1 MNQFILNAD
10 DFGMSE
16 TFNDAVLEGFKIGL
30 LKSTSLTANGIAFDD
45 AISRIIPQTQGLS
58 VGIHLNIIEGTAL
71 SNGLNLL
78 CDNHN
83 EFNNSYISLILKSY
97 GVKRKEFL
105 NQIEQEFRTQIEK
118 ILNVYPDISHIDSHV
133 HTHAIPKIFELVC
146 KLAKEYG
153 IPRIRTQFEY
163 PYSAKNHKD
172 WFNPQYYINLIKIC
186 ILNVFTVINRGT
198 LYKYGLKSNDRVI
211 GVGYT
216 GMMDKDTILSGIE
229 ASKDCDCVLEVICH
243 PDLNEERNSNRKEY
257 SAVTDKELQEKIKE
271 YNVITYREL

>member
-1 MNQFILNAD
+1 MKLIINAD
-10 DFGMSE
+10 DFGMSKTVNE
-16 TFNDAVLEGFKIGL
+16 AIIDGYKNGILSSTCIMANMPAFEHAVKSLERMPDIGL
-30 LKSTSLTANGIAFDD
+30 
-45 AISRIIPQTQGLS
+45 
-58 VGIHLNIIEGTAL
+58 GIHLNIIERKTMLQQASRENDSKLYDKDGK
-71 SNGLNLL
+71 
-78 CDNHN
+78 
-83 EFNNSYISLILKSY
+83 FNNGFLQMIIKSFDDDFM
-97 GVKRKEFL
+97 VEVEHEFRK
-105 NQIEQEFRTQIEK
+105 QIETVLK
-118 ILNVYPDISHIDSHV
+118 YTKPDHIDSHV